1 MKRFTTKAIGAI
13 ALAGAAALVGVFATI
28 DQADAAVTG
37 IRNTR
42 HFLGTGAPAGNNT
55 FSGTDEVCV
64 FCHTPHQAATGGANP
79 PLWNKSLPSGPY
91 TVYSTSNSSTM
102 DAALATD
109 GVAGS
114 TAIGSVSIAC
124 LSCHDGTQAM
134 NSVINAP
141 GSGLT
146 NAAYSAGAWTAGTG
160 PTPVDLATG
169 RMGAGVANLGTDLSN
184 DHPIGIQYCGGG
196 INGSTGAGTCRDG
209 DFNAPTSAT
218 IAGTRVFWVDVDGN
232 SARNKTDMILYNRD
246 FGAGA
251 TPAGVGPS
259 VECASCHDPHTDANP
274 TFLRRTN
281 TASGVCLACHVK

>member
-1 MKRFTTKAIGAI
+1 MKRTLFKAVAAI
-13 ALAGAAALVGVFATI
+13 AVTASSALVGTLAVI
-28 DQADAAVTG
+28 GEADAAVTG

-42 HFLGTGAPAGNNT
+42 HFLGSTAPAGNNT

-64 FCHTPHQAATGGANP
+64 FCHTPHGAATGAGNP
-79 PLWNKSLPSGPY
+79 PLWNKNIPTGPY
-91 TVYSTSNSSTM
+91 TVYSTANSSTM

-109 GVAGS
+109 GAGGG
-114 TAIGSVSIAC
+114 AIGSVSIAC

-146 NAAYSAGAWTAGTG
+146 NAAYTAGAWTAGTG
-160 PTPVDLATG
+160 PTPVNTANG
-169 RMGAGVANLGTDLSN
+169 RMGTGIANLGTDLSN

-196 INGSTGAGTCRDG
+196 INGSTGAGSCRDS
-209 DFNAPTSAT
+209 DFVAPTST
-218 IAGTRVFWVDVDGN
+218 VISGTRVFWVDADANGV
-232 SARNKTDMILYNRD
+232 RNKTDMVLYNRD

-251 TPAGVGPS
+251 SPAGVGPA